1 MNDRNEQATEEF
13 IQRLMAAAP
22 ELTDE
27 QIANIRGL
35 SLGEMPA
42 EYRRPPKQRPQATD
56 LG

>member
-27 QIANIRGL
+27 QIENIRGL

-42 EYRRPPKQRPQATD
+42 PWRPSKQRPQATD

>member
-1 MNDRNEQATEEF
+1 MSDRDEQATEEF

-27 QIANIRGL
+27 QIANIRSL
-35 SLGEMPA
+35 SLGEMPTR
-42 EYRRPPKQRPQATD
+42 YRRPAKQRPQVTD